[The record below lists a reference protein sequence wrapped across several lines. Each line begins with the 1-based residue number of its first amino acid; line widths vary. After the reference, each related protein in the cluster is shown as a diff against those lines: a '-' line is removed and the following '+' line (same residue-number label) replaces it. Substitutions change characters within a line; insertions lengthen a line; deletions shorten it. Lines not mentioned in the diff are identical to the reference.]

1 VGYLFYYATEIGFQN
16 PFDKEALKAR
26 LNTLMSDALILA
38 KRAKL
43 DVLNASSIMDNALF
57 VQELKF
63 GRGDGQLYYYISN
76 YNVNPLAG
84 GMNEDDELD
93 VDSLSAV
100 GVTML

>member
-1 VGYLFYYATEIGFQN
+1 MA
-16 PFDKEALKAR
+16 
-26 LNTLMSDALILA
+26 DALVLA

-57 VQELKF
+57 VKEQMF

-76 YNVNPLAG
+76 YNVNPVAG
-84 GMNEDDELD
+84 GMNVNGALD
-93 VDSLSAV
+93 TDLLSGV